1 MAYARLEGHFA
12 FVAVHADQPGLVVGA
27 RNRCPLLVGVG
38 DGEMF
43 LASSISAFA
52 GDTRRVMLVEDD
64 EIVAITAD
72 GVRLVGAD
80 GEPRERE
87 EIVIAWDEAA
97 AERGGYETYMLK
109 EIYEQPQAVGET
121 LARNLRPDA
130 ARGLR
135 GWRWRPWATATSP
148 ASGAS

>member
-1 MAYARLEGHFA
+1 MPISRASL
-12 FVAVHADQPGLVVGA
+12 VGA

-52 GDTRRVMLVEDD
+52 GDTRRVKLVEDD

-72 GVRLVGAD
+72 SVRLVGAD

-87 EIVIAWDEAA
+87 
-97 AERGGYETYMLK
+97 R
-109 EIYEQPQAVGET
+109 
-121 LARNLRPDA
+121 
-130 ARGLR
+130 
-135 GWRWRPWATATSP
+135 S
-148 ASGAS
+148 